1 MSVNIFED
9 GKLKRI
15 AGNTE
20 DAEQADITPES
31 IGAVAKAGDEMEGLL
46 WLRRGS
52 SCHLFFATNT
62 SETKLAKIAK
72 ITVETAYVDSPLSF
86 TFLSR
91 NFENERRLYIKF
103 VNVGSLDTSV
113 QRFSYE
119 GGFIDARIERIAGS
133 EVVFNLY
140 VAFAPFDR
148 VCLTEYHNSYETGGI
163 KVEFYSPYPEV
174 FDNDG
179 TINAIKATLG
189 GIVAEADHLTSFNST
204 TLGNIATINGSE
216 IFDDKNAIGY
226 FQELTIFPVG
236 QGGSIL
242 HHAYNESWKTQLF
255 ISYMTGEIW
264 SRGKG
269 MHSGTAS
276 WTETRKMLDDKNYTN
291 YVVPKTGG
299 KFTGDI
305 EIPSG
310 KLITTGV
317 HSLNSE
323 LWLCAGAGIE
333 CRKCDASGTPQQ
345 AWISVRAASFDLRS
359 SVRYKENI
367 VDLPDDSAID
377 HILKYRPVICNYKD
391 DAEKTPIQ
399 AFIAEEVAKI
409 NPYPVTYDKD
419 GHPDAIDYSKFVP
432 EIISMLQTL
441 YNTTIKQQAEIE
453 ELRERIK

>member
-46 WLRRGS
+46 WLRRGTLS
-52 SCHLFFATNT
+52 HVFIAGGHAG
-62 SETKLAKIAK
+62 AKYIKVAN
-72 ITVETAYVDSPLSF
+72 ITVLGPYVNAPISF
-86 TFLSR
+86 TLSSR
-91 NFENERRLYIKF
+91 TYKTESRLYIKF
-103 VNVGSLDTSV
+103 ANANSTDTHIQSFV
-113 QRFSYE
+113 YE
-119 GGFIDARIERIAGS
+119 GNEIEALFVKTGVGLFDLYIGITS
-133 EVVFNLY
+133 EIWDEIY
-140 VAFAPFDR
+140 
-148 VCLTEYHNSYETGGI
+148 LTEYHNPHERTNNVKI
-163 KVEFYSPYPEV
+163 DFFMHPEV
-174 FDNDG
+174 FTELPDN
-179 TINAIKATLG
+179 AVKATLG

-276 WTETRKMLDDKNYTN
+276 WTATRKMLDDKNYTN

-377 HILKYRPVICNYKD
+377 HIMKYRPVICNYKD

-399 AFIAEEVAKI
+399 AFIAEEVAEI
-409 NPYPVTYDKD
+409 NPYPVSYDEE
-419 GHPDAIDYSKFVP
+419 GRPDAIDYSKFVP

>member
-46 WLRRGS
+46 WLRRGTLS
-52 SCHLFFATNT
+52 HVFIAGGHAG
-62 SETKLAKIAK
+62 AKYIKVAN
-72 ITVETAYVDSPLSF
+72 ITVLGPYVNAPISF
-86 TFLSR
+86 TLSSR
-91 NFENERRLYIKF
+91 TYKTESRLYIKF
-103 VNVGSLDTSV
+103 ANANSTDTHIQSFV
-113 QRFSYE
+113 YE
-119 GGFIDARIERIAGS
+119 GNEIEALFVKTGVGLFDLYIGITS
-133 EVVFNLY
+133 EIWDEIY
-140 VAFAPFDR
+140 
-148 VCLTEYHNSYETGGI
+148 LTEYHNPHERTNNVKI
-163 KVEFYSPYPEV
+163 DFFMHPEV
-174 FDNDG
+174 FTKLPDN
-179 TINAIKATLG
+179 AVKATLG

-276 WTETRKMLDDKNYTN
+276 WTATRKMLDDKNYTN

-345 AWISVRAASFDLRS
+345 ALISVRAASFDLRS

-377 HILKYRPVICNYKD
+377 HIMKYRPVICNYKD

-399 AFIAEEVAKI
+399 AFIAEEVAEI
-409 NPYPVTYDKD
+409 NPYPVSYDEE
-419 GHPDAIDYSKFVP
+419 GRPDAIDYSKFVP